1 MTYIFDTSTFIV
13 IGHYFPLSF
22 PSFWQKLG
30 AAVSAGQVL
39 SVREVRRELDLRA
52 AKPHLQKWVQDNSQI
67 FVVPTEEE
75 GRFVA
80 EIFGVAHFQ
89 QLIGKRQRLKGT
101 PVADPFVIA
110 AAKVRGGCV
119 VTEESFKKDA
129 AKIPNVCQHFG
140 VKYMNL
146 EEFMKAEGWSF

>member
-1 MTYIFDTSTFIV
+1 MIYIFDTSSFIV

-22 PSFWQKLG
+22 PSFWQKLRT
-30 AAVSAGQVL
+30 AVSTGQVL
-39 SVREVRRELDLRA
+39 SVREVRRELDVRA
-52 AKPHLQKWVQDNSQI
+52 AKPHLQEWVQDNSHI

-80 EIFGVAHFQ
+80 QIFGIAHFQ
-89 QLIGKRQRLKGT
+89 QLIGKRQRLQGI

-110 AAKVRGGCV
+110 AARVRGGCV
-119 VTEESFKKDA
+119 VTEETFKKDA
-129 AKIPNVCQHFG
+129 AKIPNVCLHFG
-140 VKYMNL
+140 VTYKNL